1 MHKTL
6 DPLQWVLL
14 CLKSKSRCLLGLRC
28 ALKLCTVIKHH
39 RKQLTLIMSPW
50 LPGLAANP
58 VSDRDAAKTAAGEA
72 SAAVSC
78 CSRQVD
84 ALVPRQTK

>member
-1 MHKTL
+1 M
-6 DPLQWVLL
+6 
-14 CLKSKSRCLLGLRC
+14 
-28 ALKLCTVIKHH
+28 
-39 RKQLTLIMSPW
+39 MSPW

-58 VSDRDAAKTAAGEA
+58 VSDRDAAKAAAGEA

-78 CSRQVD
+78 CSRHIS